1 MAWLHAS
8 DVKSFKTT
16 VRRIHNTIR
25 ENGSP
30 DAPLLRH
37 SAYNTPKTTYWILIT
52 IQVGSKD
59 YASKCRFRRQAG
71 FIGVSPLASGEST
84 IPIILPRGDTSNGRI
99 AVFKNNVISAE
110 IIQSARRHK
119 NDKRGTAKH
128 FGKAIQVEINA
139 NIFTKLARL
148 EQGELDMSGNYGR
161 VGDPPEM
168 EGEMLYAKT
177 HPVSRFNANKEGDW
191 YRRAIGRH
199 PYWGIHT
206 YIPIYSMNPSKLN
219 YYVSRKLG
227 VSVDKV
233 VDFE

>member
-1 MAWLHAS
+1 MAWLYAS
-8 DVKSFKTT
+8 DVKSFKNT

-110 IIQSARRHK
+110 IIQ
-119 NDKRGTAKH
+119 
-128 FGKAIQVEINA
+128 
-139 NIFTKLARL
+139 
-148 EQGELDMSGNYGR
+148 
-161 VGDPPEM
+161 
-168 EGEMLYAKT
+168 
-177 HPVSRFNANKEGDW
+177 
-191 YRRAIGRH
+191 IGRAH
-199 PYWGIHT
+199 
-206 YIPIYSMNPSKLN
+206 
-219 YYVSRKLG
+219 V
-227 VSVDKV
+227 
-233 VDFE
+233 